1 MAQWSHSLWWKPS
14 AFRGLMGSWGFGVLI
29 VLTYWTK
36 SLYRGGETPSVRTK
50 AGRAEAHGHF
60 CPYLDM
66 QAIPLPAAPSGSEIP
81 VWSELY
87 SHAPS
92 STSEYT
98 QDHSNG
104 LHKKVWLNLSHDG
117 GLQDGS
123 LMLTCRTISEDQHSK
138 VCNPWENPY
147 FLSRFFSC
155 PSLFFFFVHNWSSKE
170 YSHILN

>member
-50 AGRAEAHGHF
+50 AGRAEAHRRF

-123 LMLTCRTISEDQHSK
+123 LILTCRTISEDQHSS
-138 VCNPWENPY
+138 VCNPWDRTPSFCLASFPVPRFS
-147 FLSRFFSC
+147 FLCIIDQVKS
-155 PSLFFFFVHNWSSKE
+155 
-170 YSHILN
+170 ILTF